1 MFNCCIMST
10 LELLYTWAGWFL
22 MASISSVGSRTPV
35 HT

>member
-1 MFNCCIMST
+1 MFNCCTVTT

-22 MASISSVGSRTPV
+22 MASISSVGSKTPV